1 MFLSSLSALL
11 LLLTEMA
18 YNVVAQRDDDFSS
31 DFSGSPP
38 LSPQEY
44 QNMALP
50 SSSPDLVPQT
60 PMRSEPRS
68 NESSGPLPLRHP
80 TPDLQSLQG
89 AYVKNVERLE
99 QSAERL
105 SMSSDIGEE
114 LRKLKMEQRRSESRR
129 SSILGQIEERD
140 VLPSVGRQA
149 SHSYGSHASGSI
161 VSTNNFARLGGFS
174 PTAYFP
180 SPRGSIRSATMS
192 HSSNKCRSG
201 SQGSRLAQI
210 STSREP
216 KPLESMR
223 FEDSVTAISPTDLSP
238 KALRI
243 MNDGGLSGVE
253 IPRPLNITPHKQ
265 QDAQNGSPVRP
276 ATAASIEMHQQG
288 TDLFDDFDGVHI
300 PPGVE
305 SPSAIDG
312 GIQEE
317 SVTLPQEIPIRPNS
331 YMEPPPGENLIYYP
345 APVPMML
352 NLPQRLSKL
361 PNGPQRDKR
370 RSEFLG
376 GLPANARQSAAWLP
390 NVLEGGDDEDQI
402 VEDDATTPLKKRS
415 TRQNLADLPPQL
427 RASVFFDYPAARQD
441 VRVKGES
448 AVATLDSILD
458 ASAFAPVSAF
468 TDHPIAGHI
477 GAEVYGKSPF
487 VGRASKKPMEQT
499 ANRKSS
505 KLVKKRNSGSDL
517 PQDPKMRNSSSFSL
531 GTQSGRRNSGGRL
544 VSDPISIRE
553 AGAATLQTE
562 ETQLRHW
569 ESEHPHNMDEDS
581 ADRDDEFHDVQG
593 GPAGRGEI
601 GDNTGFEQYDRQPT
615 TLLAELHL
623 RKQQQKQRNRTA
635 ATAFPDGMRSTLL
648 ELDAVAHVQR
658 QSRKQKHVTLAWED
672 PGVEH
677 PGVENQDDEDVPL
690 GMLFPQGKLGLH
702 DRVGRLDEDRPLGLI
717 AKREMEDNEPLSH
730 RRARLRGETSVQ
742 HNTIIDQRAS
752 MYTLDIP
759 GLNDGIEQQETVEVE
774 GETLAQRRQR
784 LRQST
789 APARPLSGN
798 FAKELM
804 SQFGNLSRTDLEPMP
819 NAVVNKTV
827 DPEEETL
834 GERRKRIQ
842 AEREATARNVSGTSA
857 DATTLKPHLLQR
869 RSMADLLQVHPV
881 ANPRA
886 VSGGHQTQWTQDQQ
900 RASNNYMA
908 MASRIGML
916 DPGNQASAGPINGGY
931 GMPYMPQQPTMG
943 PGFCPNPMIYNTQ
956 MPYVNGMQLG
966 QAPVDLDR
974 RQRDMID
981 RWRQSVMY

>member
-1 MFLSSLSALL
+1 
-11 LLLTEMA
+11 MA

-31 DFSGSPP
+31 EFSGSPP

-44 QNMALP
+44 QNMALR

-68 NESSGPLPLRHP
+68 NEGSGPLPLRHP

-105 SMSSDIGEE
+105 SISSDIGEE
-114 LRKLKMEQRRSESRR
+114 LRKLKIEQRRSESRR

-140 VLPSVGRQA
+140 ILPSIGRQA

-161 VSTNNFARLGGFS
+161 VSTNNVARLGGFS

-180 SPRGSIRSATMS
+180 SPRGSIRSGTMS
-192 HSSNKCRSG
+192 HSSNKGRSG

-216 KPLESMR
+216 KPLESMTS
-223 FEDSVTAISPTDLSP
+223 EDSVTAISPADLSP
-238 KALRI
+238 KILRI
-243 MNDGGLSGVE
+243 MNDDDLGGVE

-265 QDAQNGSPVRP
+265 QDAVNGSPDRP
-276 ATAASIEMHQQG
+276 ATAASVETHQQG
-288 TDLFDDFDGVHI
+288 NDFFDDFDGVHI
-300 PPGVE
+300 PLGVE
-305 SPSAIDG
+305 SPSAMDENIN
-312 GIQEE
+312 EE
-317 SVTLPQEIPIRPNS
+317 SATLPQDIPIRPTS
-331 YMEPPPGENLIYYP
+331 YMEPPPGENLVYYP

-361 PNGPQRDKR
+361 PTGPQRDKR

-415 TRQNLADLPPQL
+415 SRQNLADLPPQL
-427 RASVFFDYPAARQD
+427 RATVFFDYPAAHQD
-441 VRVKGES
+441 VKVKGES

-468 TDHPIAGHI
+468 TDHPIVGHI
-477 GAEVYGKSPF
+477 GAEVYGKSPLE
-487 VGRASKKPMEQT
+487 GRASSKPVEQRE
-499 ANRKSS
+499 NGKSS
-505 KLVKKRNSGSDL
+505 KLVKKRNSASGL
-517 PQDPKMRNSSSFSL
+517 LQDPKKRNSSSLSL
-531 GTQSGRRNSGGRL
+531 GTQLGRRKNGGRL
-544 VSDPISIRE
+544 VSDPINIDE
-553 AGAATLQTE
+553 AGVATLKTE
-562 ETQLRHW
+562 KTQLRHW
-569 ESEHPHNMDEDS
+569 ESEHLHNMDEDLD
-581 ADRDDEFHDVQG
+581 DRDDEFHDAQEG
-593 GPAGRGEI
+593 STGRGEI
-601 GDNTGFEQYDRQPT
+601 GDNTGFEQHDRQPT
-615 TLLAELHL
+615 TLLAELQL

-702 DRVGRLDEDRPLGLI
+702 DRSVHLDEDRPLGLI

-730 RRARLRGETSVQ
+730 RRARLRGETSIQ
-742 HNTIIDQRAS
+742 RNPITDQRAS
-752 MYTLDIP
+752 MYTLNIP
-759 GLNDGIEQQETVEVE
+759 GLNDSKEQQGNVEVE

-789 APARPLSGN
+789 APARSISGN
-798 FAKELM
+798 FANELM
-804 SQFGNLSRTDLEPMP
+804 SQFGGLSRPDLEPTT
-819 NAVVNKTV
+819 NAGVNKTL

-842 AEREATARNVSGTSA
+842 AEREAAARNVSGTSA
-857 DATTLKPHLLQR
+857 DATTMKPQLLKR
-869 RSMADLLQVHPV
+869 RSMADLLQAHPV
-881 ANPRA
+881 AKPRA

-908 MASRIGML
+908 MTSRIGMV
-916 DPGNQASAGPINGGY
+916 DPGNRASVGPINGGY

-943 PGFCPNPMIYNTQ
+943 PAFCPNPMMYNTQ
-956 MPYVNGMQLG
+956 MPYVSGMQLS
-966 QAPVDLDR
+966 QAPVELDR

>member
-1 MFLSSLSALL
+1 
-11 LLLTEMA
+11 MA

-38 LSPQEY
+38 LSPQQY
-44 QNMALP
+44 QNMALR
-50 SSSPDLVPQT
+50 SSSPDLVPLT

-68 NESSGPLPLRHP
+68 NEGSGPLPLRHP

-140 VLPSVGRQA
+140 VLPSIGRQA
-149 SHSYGSHASGSI
+149 SHSYGSHASSSI

-201 SQGSRLAQI
+201 SQASRLAQI

-223 FEDSVTAISPTDLSP
+223 FEDSATAISPAELSP

-243 MNDGGLSGVE
+243 MNNDDLSGVE
-253 IPRPLNITPHKQ
+253 IPRPLNMTPHKQ
-265 QDAQNGSPVRP
+265 QDAGNGSPVRP
-276 ATAASIEMHQQG
+276 ATAASIETHQQG

-305 SPSAIDG
+305 SPSAIDRG
-312 GIQEE
+312 MYEE
-317 SVTLPQEIPIRPNS
+317 SVTLPQEIPIKPNS
-331 YMEPPPGENLIYYP
+331 HMEPPPGENLIYYP

-361 PNGPQRDKR
+361 PTGPQRDKR

-402 VEDDATTPLKKRS
+402 VEDDAATLLKKRS
-415 TRQNLADLPPQL
+415 NRQNLANLPPQL

-441 VRVKGES
+441 VKVKGES

-458 ASAFAPVSAF
+458 ASASAPVSAF

-487 VGRASKKPMEQT
+487 EGRASSKPVEQI
-499 ANRKSS
+499 ANHKSS
-505 KLVKKRNSGSDL
+505 KLVKKRNSSSDL
-517 PQDPKMRNSSSFSL
+517 LQDSNMRNISSFGL
-531 GTQSGRRNSGGRL
+531 GTRSGRRNSGGRL
-544 VSDPISIRE
+544 VSEPISIHK

-562 ETQLRHW
+562 ETKLPLWR
-569 ESEHPHNMDEDS
+569 SEHPHNMYEGS
-581 ADRDDEFHDVQG
+581 ADRDDEFHDAQG
-593 GPAGRGEI
+593 GPGDSVEI
-601 GDNTGFEQYDRQPT
+601 GENYGFEQYDRQPT
-615 TLLAELHL
+615 TLLAELQL

-648 ELDAVAHVQR
+648 QLDAVAHVQR

-677 PGVENQDDEDVPL
+677 SGVENQDDEDVPL

-702 DRVGRLDEDRPLGLI
+702 DSAGRLDEDRPLGLI
-717 AKREMEDNEPLSH
+717 AQREMEDNEPLSH

-742 HNTIIDQRAS
+742 HNTTIDQRAS
-752 MYTLDIP
+752 MYTLNIP
-759 GLNDGIEQQETVEVE
+759 GLNDSIEQRETVEVE

-789 APARPLSGN
+789 APARPISGN
-798 FAKELM
+798 FAEELM
-804 SQFGNLSRTDLEPMP
+804 SQFGSLSRTDLEPTP
-819 NAVVNKTV
+819 KAVVNKTV

-834 GERRKRIQ
+834 AELRKRIQ
-842 AEREATARNVSGTSA
+842 AQREATARNVSGTSA
-857 DATTLKPHLLQR
+857 DATTPKPQLLKR

-900 RASNNYMA
+900 RASHNYMA
-908 MASRIGML
+908 MTSRISMV

-931 GMPYMPQQPTMG
+931 GMPYMPQPPTMG
-943 PGFCPNPMIYNTQ
+943 PGFCPNPMMYNKQ
-956 MPYVNGMQLG
+956 MPYASGIQLG

>member
-1 MFLSSLSALL
+1 
-11 LLLTEMA
+11 MA
-18 YNVVAQRDDDFSS
+18 YNAVAQRDDDFAS

-44 QNMALP
+44 QNMALR

-68 NESSGPLPLRHP
+68 NEGSGPLPLRHP

-114 LRKLKMEQRRSESRR
+114 LRKLKIEQRRPESRR
-129 SSILGQIEERD
+129 SSILGQIGERY
-140 VLPSVGRQA
+140 VLPSGGRQA

-192 HSSNKCRSG
+192 HSSNKGRSG

-210 STSREP
+210 STSKET
-216 KPLESMR
+216 KPLESMSS
-223 FEDSVTAISPTDLSP
+223 EESVTAISPDDLSP
-238 KALRI
+238 NILR
-243 MNDGGLSGVE
+243 MLNNDDLCGVE
-253 IPRPLNITPHKQ
+253 MPRPLNISPHKQ
-265 QDAQNGSPVRP
+265 QEALNGSPDRP
-276 ATAASIEMHQQG
+276 ATAPSVETHQQG
-288 TDLFDDFDGVHI
+288 SDLFDDFDGVHI

-305 SPSAIDG
+305 SPLTMDISIN
-312 GIQEE
+312 EE
-317 SVTLPQEIPIRPNS
+317 SATLSQEIPIRPNS
-331 YMEPPPGENLIYYP
+331 FMEPPPSENLVYYP

-352 NLPQRLSKL
+352 NMPQRLSKI
-361 PNGPQRDKR
+361 PSSSQRDKR

-376 GLPANARQSAAWLP
+376 GLPANARQSAAWLS
-390 NVLEGGDDEDQI
+390 NVLEGGGDEDQI
-402 VEDDATTPLKKRS
+402 VEDDATTPLKNQS
-415 TRQNLADLPPQL
+415 GQQNLADLPPQL
-427 RASVFFDYPAARQD
+427 RASVFFDYPASHQD
-441 VRVKGES
+441 VKVKGES

-458 ASAFAPVSAF
+458 ASASAPVSAF
-468 TDHPIAGHI
+468 TDHPIVGHI

-487 VGRASKKPMEQT
+487 EGRASSKPVEQT
-499 ANRKSS
+499 DIRKSS
-505 KLVKKRNSGSDL
+505 KLVKKRNSASDL
-517 PQDPKMRNSSSFSL
+517 LQDPKK
-531 GTQSGRRNSGGRL
+531 RNSGSPSLRTQMGRRKSGGRF
-544 VSDPISIRE
+544 VSDPIHIDE
-553 AGAATLQTE
+553 AGAATLQPE

-569 ESEHPHNMDEDS
+569 ESEHSHHMNEDL
-581 ADRDDEFHDVQG
+581 AGRDDEFHDTQEVSI
-593 GPAGRGEI
+593 GRGEM
-601 GDNTGFEQYDRQPT
+601 GDNAGFEQYDRQPT
-615 TLLAELHL
+615 TLLAELQL

-672 PGVEH
+672 PGVEY
-677 PGVENQDDEDVPL
+677 PGVENHDDEDVPL
-690 GMLFPQGKLGLH
+690 GMLFPHGKLGLH
-702 DRVGRLDEDRPLGLI
+702 DRAGRLDEDRPLGLI

-730 RRARLRGETSVQ
+730 RRARLRGESSIQRNPIT
-742 HNTIIDQRAS
+742 DQRAS
-752 MYTLDIP
+752 MYTLNIP
-759 GLNDGIEQQETVEVE
+759 GLTESKEQQEESVEVE
-774 GETLAQRRQR
+774 GETLAQRRER

-789 APARPLSGN
+789 APARPISGN
-798 FAKELM
+798 FADELM
-804 SQFGNLSRTDLEPMP
+804 SQFGGLTSTDLKPVP
-819 NAVVNKTV
+819 NVVVNKTL

-842 AEREATARNVSGTSA
+842 AEREATARNVSGTSV
-857 DATTLKPHLLQR
+857 DAFTMKPQLLKR
-869 RSMADLLQVHPV
+869 RSMADLLQAHPV
-881 ANPRA
+881 PKPRV

-908 MASRIGML
+908 MASRISML
-916 DPGNQASAGPINGGY
+916 DPANRAGASPINGGY
-931 GMPYMPQQPTMG
+931 AMPYMPQQPTIG
-943 PGFCPNPMIYNTQ
+943 PGFCPNPMVYNTQ
-956 MPYVNGMQLG
+956 MPYVSGMQLG
-966 QAPVDLDR
+966 QAPVELDC

-981 RWRQSVMY
+981 RWRQSVMH